1 LKIPSIP
8 YPLAFSLTPT
18 LYPKTLLYCLI
29 PFSAAM
35 SETATSE
42 VMYGTA
48 GVANGKL
55 QLSQGITRDLSRGGI
70 GGQFTEIPAIDLTPM
85 TNPSSSHEDKAK
97 LVADIRAACS
107 RVGFFVIK
115 NHGIEWKIVDD
126 AFDGLKEFFDLPME
140 KKMEVH
146 QSMSDSYQGYEQL
159 YYTNVDR
166 LKKGGEL
173 SLTRIYHLN
182 GC

>member
-1 LKIPSIP
+1 MKIPSIP
-8 YPLAFSLTPT
+8 YPLEFSLTQ
-18 LYPKTLLYCLI
+18 LRYPKTLLYYLI
-29 PFSAAM
+29 PFSATM

-48 GVANGKL
+48 GVVNGKL
-55 QLSQGITRDLSRGGI
+55 QLSQGITRDLSRGG
-70 GGQFTEIPAIDLTPM
+70 QFTEIPVIDLSPM
-85 TNPSSSHEDKAK
+85 SNPSSSPEDKAK
-97 LVADIRAACS
+97 LVADIRGACS

-115 NHGIEWKIVDD
+115 DHGIEWKIVDD
-126 AFDGLKEFFDLPME
+126 AFDELKEFFDLPME
-140 KKMEVH
+140 KKMEIH
-146 QSMSDSYQGYEQL
+146 QSMSDSYQGYEQP

-173 SLTRIYHLN
+173 SLTRIYLLG